1 MKIVIIGGGR
11 VGVAIARE
19 VSGEGHDITIID
31 NNRAN
36 VEWLSLALDG
46 MAILGDGSTLEAQ
59 RAANVG
65 ESDLMIAATPNDEVN
80 ILCCILARK
89 LGCPNNIARIKRWE
103 YTEELH
109 LLREELGL
117 SMMVTPDGSAA
128 REIFRL
134 LQFPGFIKRET
145 FAKSR
150 VEIVGFALREDSVL
164 KGIQLM
170 DLPKLLRQ
178 KVLICAVRRGDVTTI
193 PDGSFRLEAG
203 DEILVTA
210 PTAELPRLME
220 QVGLRKKNTKV
231 KNVMIVGGGRVG
243 VGLARLLSDSGA
255 SVKLLDKDPERCR
268 ELAEALPNVMVLCAD
283 GTRQDVLRSE
293 NISQMDA
300 VAAVTNIDEENV
312 FICMYANMMGVPQA
326 IPKVNRTEYSA
337 VCQNCGIK
345 AMVSA
350 KEICAH
356 EITRYVRAIQSS
368 SGQSMLSVYNLMDG
382 TVEALEFEVTDDV
395 PHLGERLADLKT
407 KSNTLLAC
415 ITRKGKVIFPGGSDS
430 LQKGDIVVVVTSRNR
445 VIVELKDIFED

>member
-1 MKIVIIGGGR
+1 
-11 VGVAIARE
+11 
-19 VSGEGHDITIID
+19 
-31 NNRAN
+31 
-36 VEWLSLALDG
+36 
-46 MAILGDGSTLEAQ
+46 
-59 RAANVG
+59 
-65 ESDLMIAATPNDEVN
+65 
-80 ILCCILARK
+80 
-89 LGCPNNIARIKRWE
+89 
-103 YTEELH
+103 
-109 LLREELGL
+109 
-117 SMMVTPDGSAA
+117 
-128 REIFRL
+128 
-134 LQFPGFIKRET
+134 
-145 FAKSR
+145 
-150 VEIVGFALREDSVL
+150 
-164 KGIQLM
+164 
-170 DLPKLLRQ
+170 
-178 KVLICAVRRGDVTTI
+178 
-193 PDGSFRLEAG
+193 
-203 DEILVTA
+203 
-210 PTAELPRLME
+210 
-220 QVGLRKKNTKV
+220 
-231 KNVMIVGGGRVG
+231 MIVGGGRVG